1 MDYDSFKTVCF
12 TNDIEP
18 ALIESCREFVVK
30 HKEVFS
36 RRKLDNAGSSLGYAE
51 LMDIDTKAKGIAEI
65 KEAIWM
71 ATFDFDSK
79 GRSLEKKRMKQ
90 LIADPGKH
98 LQRIVLKTY
107 FLFDGNG
114 K

>member
-1 MDYDSFKTVCF
+1 MDYDSFKVVCF
-12 TNDIEP
+12 TNDIDPE
-18 ALIESCREFVVK
+18 LIEACREFVTGSK
-30 HKEVFS
+30 HQHVFA
-36 RRKLDNAGSSLGYAE
+36 RPKLDRANSTLGYAE
-51 LMDIDTKAKGIAEI
+51 LADIDTTAKGIKEI
-65 KEAIWM
+65 KESIWM
-71 ATFDFDSK
+71 ATFDFDAL

-107 FLFDGNG
+107 FLFEG